1 MPYRP
6 VIDAHQHLW
15 DASHVEE
22 LPASTAWDPLRRP
35 LGPEDLALELESE
48 GMNGSV
54 LVQTRPS
61 IEQSAELLGLA
72 AAVPWIR
79 GVVGWVDLRS
89 PSVADDIERLRSG
102 PGGWLLVGLRH
113 PVEDEPDADW
123 LRRDDVGRGLA
134 AVERAGLV
142 FDLQVGT
149 RELPAAVEVCTGF
162 PRTRFVLDHLAR
174 PPIASG
180 DLSAWGRALL
190 PLGELPNVCAKLSG
204 LVTAADW
211 LTWSLDDLRHPVELA
226 VDAFG
231 PERLMLGSDWP
242 ICLLAGTYADAIDSV
257 RYLLAE
263 LPTHLQ
269 DEVRG
274 GTAVRVYRLGERTDG
289 TRPGRGSR
297 RQEDPT

>member
-6 VIDAHQHLW
+6 VIDAHHHLW
-15 DASHVEE
+15 DASHVAD
-22 LPASTAWDPLRRP
+22 LPAAAAWDPLRRP
-35 LGPEDLALELESE
+35 LGPDDLAPELESE
-48 GMNGSV
+48 GMNGSL

-61 IEQSAELLGLA
+61 IDESAQLLALA

-89 PSVADDIERLRSG
+89 PTVADDIERLRSG
-102 PGGWLLVGLRH
+102 PGGWLLAGLRH
-113 PVEDEPDADW
+113 PVEDEPDPDW
-123 LRRDDVGRGLA
+123 LGRDDVRHGIA

-142 FDLQVGT
+142 FDLQVRT
-149 RELPAAVEVCTGF
+149 RELPAAVAVCTAF
-162 PRTRFVLDHLAR
+162 PRMRYVLDHLAR

-190 PLGELPNVCAKLSG
+190 PLGELPNVSAKLSG

-242 ICLLAGTYADAIDSV
+242 ICLLAGTYADAIDAV

-269 DEVRG
+269 DEIRG
-274 GTAVRVYRLGERTDG
+274 GTAVRVYRLAERTHG
-289 TRPGRGSR
+289 ARPGRHPR
-297 RQEDPT
+297 TQEDTL